1 MQVDNPPF
9 AAIVVQLLVR
19 AAGIAL
25 VGSVLLIAAV
35 TLVK

>member
-1 MQVDNPPF
+1 MHVDSPPF

-25 VGSVLLIAAV
+25 IGSVLLIAVV
-35 TLVK
+35 TLSR

>member
-1 MQVDNPPF
+1 MHVDNPPF

-25 VGSVLLIAAV
+25 VGSALLIAAV